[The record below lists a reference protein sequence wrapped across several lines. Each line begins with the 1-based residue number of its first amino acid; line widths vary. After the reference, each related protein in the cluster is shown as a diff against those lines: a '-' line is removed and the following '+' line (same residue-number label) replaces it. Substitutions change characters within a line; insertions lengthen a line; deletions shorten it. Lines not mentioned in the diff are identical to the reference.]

1 MISMA
6 RQQERDGAAK
16 VTAQERD
23 RLQVEHRGERLTVP
37 MAGFPPGFRLR
48 PGGSVILVDEPTGTV
63 ARPLVRA
70 TVARLPRAEVERRG
84 TVESE
89 GRRLELQEATVLEE
103 IDRPGA
109 PATDE
114 YEIWIVERAEREPTE
129 QVIAARRRRG

>member
-1 MISMA
+1 MA

-84 TVESE
+84 TVEAE
-89 GRRLELQEATVLEE
+89 GRHLELQDATVLEE
-103 IDRPGA
+103 IERPGA
-109 PATDE
+109 PAATDE
-114 YEIWIVERAEREPTE
+114 YEIWIVERAEREATE